1 MAENDIKT
9 LKVPDDSAKEE
20 KSFVEKVVAGAEKII
35 SPTKNMTAEEIV
47 AGKKPVSVFKKLPDT
62 NRGGLF
68 PDRSVPFTET
78 EKAFITEMKAKDPEW
93 EFIPRLFDK
102 QVSAWRAQLFED

>member
-35 SPTKNMTAEEIV
+35 SPTKI
-47 AGKKPVSVFKKLPDT
+47 
-62 NRGGLF
+62 
-68 PDRSVPFTET
+68 
-78 EKAFITEMKAKDPEW
+78 
-93 EFIPRLFDK
+93 
-102 QVSAWRAQLFED
+102 